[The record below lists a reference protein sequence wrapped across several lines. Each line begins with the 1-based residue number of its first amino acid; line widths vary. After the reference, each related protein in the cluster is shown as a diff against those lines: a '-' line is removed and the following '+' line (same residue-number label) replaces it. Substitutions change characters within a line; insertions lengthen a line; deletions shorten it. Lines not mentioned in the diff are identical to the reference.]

1 MKKEKISQ
9 NISKELLKRIEE
21 GIYPPGSKLPTEMEL
36 TVEFGVSRVSIREA
50 LSMLKA
56 SGIITSKQGGGSY
69 VDETGFSS
77 LIPRIHLHSDE
88 ADMIHHLFEMRKIL
102 EPEAAYLAAQRR
114 TPEQLALMKEIIGT
128 METEVIENQNT
139 ATDADLAFHKLLFAA
154 SHNPVLIQ
162 TLESLSSLYERTL
175 QITLRPNRQLEKKRR
190 SVLNEH
196 KSILEAIESEEP
208 ELARVQCHI
217 HLKNAENKI
226 SLFLKEENELLKT
239 K

>member
-1 MKKEKISQ
+1 
-9 NISKELLKRIEE
+9 
-21 GIYPPGSKLPTEMEL
+21 
-36 TVEFGVSRVSIREA
+36 
-50 LSMLKA
+50 
-56 SGIITSKQGGGSY
+56 
-69 VDETGFSS
+69 
-77 LIPRIHLHSDE
+77 
-88 ADMIHHLFEMRKIL
+88 MIHHLFEMRKIL

-114 TPEQLALMKEIIGT
+114 TPEQLAQMKEIIGT
-128 METEVIENQNT
+128 METEVIENQDT